1 MTLAMVLLLQ
11 GLLASC
17 ATPSRL
23 PAVPEALTG
32 QAQASVQDAR
42 FFADRDD
49 PVMFAQMRQSYANE
63 TAWLKASG
71 HTGPLPP
78 AAFLTIS
85 GGGGDGAFGAGLL
98 NGWSESGTRPE
109 FKLVT
114 GVSTGALIAPFAFL
128 GPKYDHALKEAYT
141 DTTDKNIYRK
151 RHFTAALFSDG
162 MADTVP
168 MGHLI
173 SKYMDRAML
182 DDIAAEYAKGRLLLI
197 GTTNLDTREP
207 VIWNMGVIASSKDP
221 AALELFH
228 QIIRASASIPG
239 AFAPTMIDVTVN
251 GKRYQEMHVDG
262 GVTRQVF
269 MYPPNL
275 DLDTA
280 TAALGGGARKRTIYI
295 IRNSRLDADWAS
307 VDRRTLTIANRSVS
321 SLIQTQGE
329 GDLIRM
335 YLTSTRDHVDYN
347 LAYIP
352 ATFTVPQKSEFDET
366 YMRALFERGREM
378 AAHGYPWAK
387 YPPEFDPAN
396 AWKAPRRSIAA
407 SQEPEKR
414 VAAGNST
421 GR

>member
-1 MTLAMVLLLQ
+1 MALLLQ

-17 ATPSRL
+17 STPSRL
-23 PAVPEALTG
+23 PAVPDALTG
-32 QAQASVQDAR
+32 QAQVSVPNAR

-49 PVMFAQMRQSYANE
+49 PVVLVEARKSIANE
-63 TAWLKASG
+63 VAWLKANG

-78 AAFLTIS
+78 AAFLTVS

-109 FKLVT
+109 FRMVT

-128 GPKYDHALKEAYT
+128 GSKWDHALKEAYT
-141 DTTDKNIYRK
+141 ETTDKDIYRK

-162 MADTVP
+162 MADTTP
-168 MGHLI
+168 MAHLI
-173 SKYMDRAML
+173 SKYMTREML
-182 DDIAAEYAKGRLLLI
+182 DEIAAEYAKGRLLLI

-207 VIWNMGVIASSKDP
+207 VIWNMGAIAVSKDP
-221 AALELFH
+221 GALKLFH

-251 GKRYQEMHVDG
+251 GVRYQEMHVDG
-262 GVTRQVF
+262 GTTRQVF

-275 DLDTA
+275 NI
-280 TAALGGGARKRTIYI
+280 AALGGGDRQRTVYI

-307 VDRRTLTIANRSVS
+307 TDRRTLSIAGRAVS

-335 YLTSTRDHVDYN
+335 YLTSMRDHVDYN

-352 ATFTVPQKSEFDET
+352 RTFTVTEKSEFDET

-387 YPPEFDPAN
+387 YPPEYDPAN
-396 AWKAPRRSIAA
+396 TWKVPRRAQASPAPVGTVSAA
-407 SQEPEKR
+407 LAPPPR
-414 VAAGNST
+414 
-421 GR
+421 

>member
-1 MTLAMVLLLQ
+1 MALLLG
-11 GLLASC
+11 GLVASC
-17 ATPSRL
+17 TTPSRL
-23 PAVPEALTG
+23 PAVPDALTG
-32 QAQASVQDAR
+32 QAQVLVPNAR
-42 FFADRDD
+42 FFSDRDD
-49 PVMFAQMRQSYANE
+49 PVMFEEWRKSYANE
-63 TAWLKASG
+63 AAWLKASG

-78 AAFLTIS
+78 AYFLTIS

-141 DTTDKNIYRK
+141 DTTDNNIYIK
-151 RHFTAALFSDG
+151 RRFTAAFLNDG
-162 MADTVP
+162 MANTIP

-207 VIWNMGVIASSKDP
+207 VIWNMGAIAASKDP

-228 QIIRASASIPG
+228 QVIRASASIPG

-275 DLDTA
+275 DLATA
-280 TAALGGGARKRTIYI
+280 SAALGGGPRKRTVYV

-307 VDRRTLTIANRSVS
+307 VDRRTLTIANRAVS

-352 ATFTVPQKSEFDET
+352 RTFTVPQKSEFDET

-378 AAHGYPWAK
+378 AAHGYPWEK
-387 YPPEFDPAN
+387 YPPEYDPAH
-396 AWKAPRRSIAA
+396 AWKVPRR
-407 SQEPEKR
+407 
-414 VAAGNST
+414 
-421 GR
+421 